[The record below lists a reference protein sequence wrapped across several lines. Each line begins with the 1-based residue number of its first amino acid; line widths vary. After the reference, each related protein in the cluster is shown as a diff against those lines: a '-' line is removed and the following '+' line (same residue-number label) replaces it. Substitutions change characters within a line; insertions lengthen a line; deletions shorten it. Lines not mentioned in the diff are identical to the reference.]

1 MACET
6 LTVAADNQK
15 FLNEGLSQQLS
26 DPVCGYP
33 RKTNS
38 KLLTVNVHISATLN
52 SLLHHYCNTKKAFVE
67 EWIAFRFVF
76 INTIFT
82 ITFTLWVYLYVFPH
96 IFISSKSNADKE
108 LSSPSCLTHQLYHSY
123 SFPPPPLPTAGRCT
137 ILTHNIPSAHWAA
150 DSSLGPKD
158 ENHHHIWGIFN
169 ARIK

>member
-76 INTIFT
+76 INTILT
-82 ITFTLWVYLYVFPH
+82 ITFT
-96 IFISSKSNADKE
+96 
-108 LSSPSCLTHQLYHSY
+108 
-123 SFPPPPLPTAGRCT
+123 
-137 ILTHNIPSAHWAA
+137 
-150 DSSLGPKD
+150 
-158 ENHHHIWGIFN
+158 
-169 ARIK
+169 